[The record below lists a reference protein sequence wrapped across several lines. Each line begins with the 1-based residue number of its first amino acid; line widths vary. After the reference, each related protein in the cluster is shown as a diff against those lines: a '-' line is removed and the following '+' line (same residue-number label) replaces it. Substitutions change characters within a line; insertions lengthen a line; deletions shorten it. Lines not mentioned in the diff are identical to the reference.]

1 MNFLNGELQYI
12 IDNVRGMGSNSTDI
26 QSPGLHLS
34 ISVDNNQLL
43 NKKRQN
49 KPQNK
54 LQNKKIQKLP
64 RPTFGFNMGM
74 KTHQKPTEKK
84 TVSGPK
90 VIELEKNENL
100 RYILVTKKGEIIAIH
115 KNSDENIDPSFEQEK
130 TDFIFLK
137 NRFNSMDLEQR
148 NLLCCLS
155 NSIKKWSK
163 KENTIFHSLISSL
176 CETPTRSEKF
186 FQTIGRSNC
195 FSCHKLSIKKHKCIH
210 FDCPGMCPECI
221 NTVLTLDQCPA
232 CKKPQIIQCP
242 ICLEKWSVRSCK
254 IMNCGH
260 GVCYK
265 CLNRSWT
272 QMGKGVTQC
281 PTCRSHN

>member
-1 MNFLNGELQYI
+1 MNHLNSLNGELQNI
-12 IDNVRGMGSNSTDI
+12 IDNVRQIGSNSTDI

-34 ISVDNNQLL
+34 ISVDNNNVLDRNRKIKQE
-43 NKKRQN
+43 NKK
-49 KPQNK
+49 
-54 LQNKKIQKLP
+54 LQKLP
-64 RPTFGFNMGM
+64 RPRFGFNMGA
-74 KTHQKPTEKK
+74 KHIQQTKK
-84 TVSGPK
+84 NIVSGPK
-90 VIELEKNENL
+90 IIKLEKNENL
-100 RYILVTKKGEIIAIH
+100 RYILVTKKGEVIAVH
-115 KNSDENIDPSFEQEK
+115 RNSNENINPSFEQQK

-137 NRFNSMDLEQR
+137 NRFNSMELEQR
-148 NLLCCLS
+148 KFLCCLS

-176 CETPTRSEKF
+176 CETPARSEKF

-210 FDCPGMCPECI
+210 FDCPGMCMECI
-221 NTVLTLDQCPA
+221 NNVLTLDKCPA

-254 IMNCGH
+254 VMNCGH

>member
-1 MNFLNGELQYI
+1 MNQLNTLNGELQHI
-12 IDNVRGMGSNSTDI
+12 IDNVRQIGSNSTDI

-34 ISVDNNQLL
+34 ISVDNNKLL
-43 NKKRQN
+43 NKKQ
-49 KPQNK
+49 
-54 LQNKKIQKLP
+54 KIQQQNQKIQQLS
-64 RPTFGFNMGM
+64 RPTFGFNMGRGQT
-74 KTHQKPTEKK
+74 KQIEKK
-84 TVSGPK
+84 IVSGPK
-90 VIELEKNENL
+90 IIKLEKNENL
-100 RYILVTKKGEIIAIH
+100 RYILVTKKGEVIAIH
-115 KNSDENIDPSFEQEK
+115 KNSDENINPSFEQQK

-148 NLLCCLS
+148 NILCRLS

-176 CETPTRSEKF
+176 CETPARSEKF
-186 FQTIGRSNC
+186 FQIIAKSNC

-210 FDCPGMCPECI
+210 FDCPGMCMECI
-221 NTVLTLDQCPA
+221 NNVLTLDQCPA